1 MKTGT
6 RSRLMLFGIMA
17 LLLFLPLVA
26 AACAGAK
33 PTPAPTPP
41 PAATPTPAPTPVA
54 TPTPPP
60 PPAVK
65 PVTIKVTSPFPA
77 TLPAVVAVK
86 WWGDELEKRSG
97 GRLKFEYFWFGALT
111 KAGEELEATE
121 TGISQVSTLT
131 FPYYPTKLPL
141 GNFTYAV
148 PFSTTDTRLLSKIVM
163 DMYDTIPALR
173 AEVEKYNQK
182 YVFPTMLSNYDI
194 QSRKPVQTLE
204 DLKGVKIASIGAYHP
219 RWLQAVGAAPIA
231 MPVAERFAALQTGVI
246 D

>member
-6 RSRLMLFGIMA
+6 RSRLLLFGIMA

-86 WWGDELEKRSG
+86 WWGDELEKRSD

-111 KAGEELEATE
+111 KAGEELEAVE
-121 TGISQVSTLT
+121 TGIAQVGTLT

-148 PFSTTDTRLLSKIVM
+148 PFSTGHTKLLTKVAM

-173 AEVEKYNQK
+173 SEVEKYNQRPLCPLM
-182 YVFPTMLSNYDI
+182 VNPSAL
-194 QSRKPVQTLE
+194 QSRKPVLTLE
-204 DLKGVKIASIGAYHP
+204 DLKGLKIAAIGS
-219 RWLQAVGAAPIA
+219 
-231 MPVAERFAALQTGVI
+231 
-246 D
+246 